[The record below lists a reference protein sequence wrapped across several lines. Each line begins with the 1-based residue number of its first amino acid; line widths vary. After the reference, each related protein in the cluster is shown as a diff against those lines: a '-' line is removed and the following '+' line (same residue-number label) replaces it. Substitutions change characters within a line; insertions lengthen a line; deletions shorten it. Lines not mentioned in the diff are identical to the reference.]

1 MIRSVYYFTMCR
13 FKLFINQRYK
23 KLLKN
28 GYFDVKKKKKD
39 HNNMSN
45 NYLKSKWLSLRKNVL
60 ATLRLMIPWVLLPP
74 KTFCQVCE
82 MTKQNGR
89 KKIYVINEQ
98 PPSTNYRKV

>member
-1 MIRSVYYFTMCR
+1 
-13 FKLFINQRYK
+13 
-23 KLLKN
+23 
-28 GYFDVKKKKKD
+28 
-39 HNNMSN
+39 MSN

-89 KKIYVINEQ
+89 KKIHVINEQ
-98 PPSTNYRKV
+98 PPPPTIVKSNRPDNLAGVTENREKYTGNPSTGPKPIN